1 MVERP
6 LEVVE
11 QLVVVEHLV
20 EEALVEVGVVVEE
33 QLEVEERQE
42 VAVVVEEHLEVVVV
56 HLVGDVVAVEV
67 RPVGEDVR
75 EAACEA
81 GARGRGAAGRG
92 AACRPRGASTSWL
105 HVVVAAVV
113 VVFPPSA
120 VRDGG

>member
-1 MVERP
+1 M
-6 LEVVE
+6 EVVE
-11 QLVVVEHLV
+11 QLVVEHLV

-33 QLEVEERQE
+33 
-42 VAVVVEEHLEVVVV
+42 HLEVVVV
-56 HLVGDVVAVEV
+56 HLVGEVVAMEV
-67 RPVGEDVR
+67 QPVGEAQPVGEDVW
-75 EAACEA
+75 EGACGA

-92 AACRPRGASTSWL
+92 AACRSRGAAVPVSTSWL